1 MSGADGIRLVLI
13 KRRTRLEELIVRYN
27 TVRQAQFVIETMG
40 EDFSDYLRE
49 DEIYRG
55 ALSRTQQ
62 TLSGLGIVQ
71 LLDREHVPNYVF
83 GPSDTVVALGQDGLV
98 AGTLKYL
105 DGQRLIGV
113 NPDPR
118 RWDGILLPFQVHDLS
133 KIIPETATGRRRVR
147 EVTLAQAVLNDGQS
161 LFAVNDFYI
170 GRRTHVSARYR
181 IAAGGREE
189 QQSSSGIIVSTGV
202 GSTGWLKS
210 VLAGASGIARR
221 AGFAGD
227 GPASAAPGS
236 GERQHKPAAQPERF
250 EWESDWLR
258 YTVREPFPSRTTGA
272 ELVYGRIERGQSL
285 EVVSQMPEGGVIFS
299 DGVEED
305 YLEFRSGL
313 RAKIGVAEKKG
324 LLVV

>member
-1 MSGADGIRLVLI
+1 MSGASGIRLVLV
-13 KRRTRLEELIVRYN
+13 KRRTRLEELVARYN
-27 TVRQAQFVIETMG
+27 TVRQAQFVIESMG

-49 DEIYRG
+49 DEAYRK

-62 TLSGLGIVQ
+62 SLGELGIVQ
-71 LLDREHVPNYVF
+71 LLDRAHVPNYLF

-105 DGQRLIGV
+105 DGQPLIGV
-113 NPDPR
+113 NPDPM
-118 RWDGILLPFQVHDLS
+118 RWDGVLLPFRVGDLP
-133 KIIPETATGRRRVR
+133 KIVPETAAGRRRVR
-147 EVTLAQAVLNDGQS
+147 EVTMAKAALNDGQS
-161 LFAVNDFYI
+161 LYAVNDFYI

-181 IAAGGREE
+181 IASGGKAE

-221 AGFAGD
+221 AGFVGAGETIV
-227 GPASAAPGS
+227 PGS
-236 GERQHKPAAQPERF
+236 GRHDGKTDADAERL

-258 YTVREPFPSRTTGA
+258 FTVREPFPSRTTGT
-272 ELVYGRIERGQSL
+272 ELVYGRIESGQAL

-305 YLEFRSGL
+305 YLAFRSGL
-313 RAKIGVAEKKG
+313 RATIGVAEKKG
-324 LLVV
+324 RLVV

>member
-1 MSGADGIRLVLI
+1 MSGVNDIRLVLV
-13 KRRTRLEELIVRYN
+13 KRRTRLEELVTRYN
-27 TVRQAQFVIETMG
+27 TVRQAQFVIESMG

-49 DEIYRG
+49 DEAYRQ

-62 TLSGLGIVQ
+62 SLSELGIVQ
-71 LLDREHVPNYVF
+71 QLDRAHVPNYLF
-83 GPSDTVVALGQDGLV
+83 GSSDTVVVLGQDGLV

-105 DGQRLIGV
+105 DGQPLIGV
-113 NPDPR
+113 NPDSK
-118 RWDGILLPFQVHDLS
+118 RWDGVLLPFQVGDLP
-133 KIIPETATGRRRVR
+133 KIVPETAAGRRRVR
-147 EVTLAQAVLNDGQS
+147 EVTLAKATLNDGQS
-161 LFAVNDFYI
+161 LYAVNDFFI

-181 IAAGGREE
+181 IASGGREE

-221 AGFAGD
+221 AGMAGI
-227 GPASAAPGS
+227 GQASADADVQ
-236 GERQHKPAAQPERF
+236 RL

-258 YTVREPFPSRTTGA
+258 FTVREPFPSRTTGI
-272 ELVYGRIERGQSL
+272 ELVYGRIENGQAL

-313 RAKIGVAEKKG
+313 RATIGVAEKKG
-324 LLVV
+324 RLVV

>member
-1 MSGADGIRLVLI
+1 MADARDIRLVLV

-27 TVRQAQFVIETMG
+27 TVRQAQFVIESMG
-40 EDFSDYLRE
+40 EDFSDYLNE
-49 DEIYRG
+49 DEVYRG
-55 ALSRTQQ
+55 ALARTRQS
-62 TLSGLGIVQ
+62 LSELGIVQ
-71 LLDREHVPNYVF
+71 LLDRTHVPNYLF

-118 RWDGILLPFQVHDLS
+118 RWDGILLPFQVGDVP
-133 KIIPETATGRRRVR
+133 KVVTETAAGRRLVR
-147 EVTLAQAVLNDGQS
+147 EVTLAKAVLSDGQT
-161 LFAVNDFYI
+161 LYAVNDFYV

-181 IAAGGREE
+181 IAAGGQEE

-202 GSTGWLKS
+202 GATGWLKS
-210 VLAGASGIARR
+210 VLAGATGIARQ
-221 AGFAGD
+221 AGIAGG
-227 GPASAAPGS
+227 GPAV
-236 GERQHKPAAQPERF
+236 ERADVGAQRL

-258 YTVREPFPSRTTGA
+258 FAVREPFPSRTTGT
-272 ELVYGRIERGQSL
+272 ELVYGRIERGQAL
-285 EVVSQMPEGGVIFS
+285 EVVSQMPEDGVIFS

-313 RAKIGVAEKKG
+313 RASIGVAEKKG
-324 LLVV
+324 RLVV

>member
-1 MSGADGIRLVLI
+1 MGEARAIRLVLV

-27 TVRQAQFVIETMG
+27 SVRQAQFVIESMG
-40 EDFSDYLRE
+40 EDFSDYLAE
-49 DEIYRG
+49 DEVYRG
-55 ALSRTQQ
+55 ALARTRQA
-62 TLSGLGIVQ
+62 LSELGIVQ
-71 LLDREHVPNYVF
+71 LLDRTYVPNYLF

-105 DGQRLIGV
+105 DGQPLIGV

-118 RWDGILLPFQVHDLS
+118 RWDGILLPFQVGDVP
-133 KIIPETATGRRRVR
+133 KIVTDTAAGRRLVR
-147 EVTLAQAVLNDGQS
+147 EVTLAKAVLCDGQT
-161 LFAVNDFYI
+161 LYAVNDFYV

-202 GSTGWLKS
+202 GATGWLKS
-210 VLAGASGIARR
+210 VLAGATGIARQAGIAGGGLAVER
-221 AGFAGD
+221 AD
-227 GPASAAPGS
+227 VD
-236 GERQHKPAAQPERF
+236 AQRL

-258 YTVREPFPSRTTGA
+258 FAVREPFPSRTTGTG
-272 ELVYGRIERGQSL
+272 LVYGRIERGQAL
-285 EVVSQMPEGGVIFS
+285 EVVSQMPEDGVIFS

-313 RAKIGVAEKKG
+313 RASIGVAEKKG
-324 LLVV
+324 RLVV

>member
-1 MSGADGIRLVLI
+1 MNGASGIRLVLV
-13 KRRTRLEELIVRYN
+13 KRRTRLEELVARYN
-27 TVRQAQFVIETMG
+27 TVRQAQFVIESMG

-49 DEIYRG
+49 DEAYRK

-62 TLSGLGIVQ
+62 SLGEMGIVQ
-71 LLDREHVPNYVF
+71 LLDRAHVPNYLF

-105 DGQRLIGV
+105 DGQPLIGV
-113 NPDPR
+113 NPDPM
-118 RWDGILLPFQVHDLS
+118 RWDGVLLPFQVDDLP
-133 KIIPETATGRRRVR
+133 KIVPETAAGRRRVR
-147 EVTLAQAVLNDGQS
+147 EVTLAKAALNDGQS
-161 LFAVNDFYI
+161 LYAVNDFYI

-181 IAAGGREE
+181 IASGGKAE

-210 VLAGASGIARR
+210 VLAGASGIARQ
-221 AGFAGD
+221 AGFVGT
-227 GPASAAPGS
+227 GETIVPGS
-236 GERQHKPAAQPERF
+236 GRHDRNTDADAERL

-258 YTVREPFPSRTTGA
+258 FAVREPFPSRTTGV
-272 ELVYGRIERGQSL
+272 ELVYGRIENGQAL

-305 YLEFRSGL
+305 YLAFRSGL
-313 RAKIGVAEKKG
+313 RATIGVAEKKG
-324 LLVV
+324 RLVV

>member
-1 MSGADGIRLVLI
+1 MSGINDFRLVLV
-13 KRRTRLEELIVRYN
+13 KRRTRLEELVARYN
-27 TVRQAQFVIETMG
+27 TVRQAQFVIESMG

-49 DEIYRG
+49 DEAYRQ
-55 ALSRTQQ
+55 ALARTQQ
-62 TLSGLGIVQ
+62 SLGELGIVQ
-71 LLDREHVPNYVF
+71 LLDRAHVPNYLF

-105 DGQRLIGV
+105 DGQPLIGV
-113 NPDPR
+113 NPDPK
-118 RWDGILLPFQVHDLS
+118 RWDGVLLPFQVGDLP
-133 KIIPETATGRRRVR
+133 KIVPETAAGRRRVR
-147 EVTLAQAVLNDGQS
+147 EVTLAKAALNDGQS
-161 LFAVNDFYI
+161 LYAVNDFYI

-181 IAAGGREE
+181 IASGGREE

-221 AGFAGD
+221 AGMA
-227 GPASAAPGS
+227 GS
-236 GERQHKPAAQPERF
+236 GQSSADADAQRL

-258 YTVREPFPSRTTGA
+258 FTVREPFPSRTTGT
-272 ELVYGRIERGQSL
+272 ELVYGRIESGQAL

-313 RAKIGVAEKKG
+313 RATIGVAEKKG
-324 LLVV
+324 RLVV

>member
-1 MSGADGIRLVLI
+1 MSGAREIRLVLV
-13 KRRTRLEELIVRYN
+13 KRRTRLEELVARYN
-27 TVRQAQFVIETMG
+27 TVRQAQFVIESMG

-49 DEIYRG
+49 DEAYRQ

-62 TLSGLGIVQ
+62 SLGELGIVQ
-71 LLDREHVPNYVF
+71 LLDRAHVPNYLF

-113 NPDPR
+113 NPDPK
-118 RWDGILLPFQVHDLS
+118 RWDGVLLPFQVGDLP
-133 KIIPETATGRRRVR
+133 KIVPETAAGRRRVR
-147 EVTLAQAVLNDGQS
+147 EVTLAKATLNDGQS
-161 LFAVNDFYI
+161 LYAVNDFYI

-181 IAAGGREE
+181 IASGGREE

-210 VLAGASGIARR
+210 VLAGAAGIAKR
-221 AGFAGD
+221 AGLAGSAQ
-227 GPASAAPGS
+227 ASADADA
-236 GERQHKPAAQPERF
+236 RRL

-258 YTVREPFPSRTTGA
+258 FTVREPFPSRTTGT
-272 ELVYGRIERGQSL
+272 ELVYGRIESGQAL

-305 YLEFRSGL
+305 YLAFLSGL
-313 RAKIGVAEKKG
+313 RATIGVAEKKG
-324 LLVV
+324 RLVV